1 MTPRLQCQNCK
12 VFTAL
17 LSRNF
22 QKRLEHKENQTKYRK
37 MTRKPLSHVKILLY
51 RTWAIGKSS
60 TMAILRVS
68 RHLLSYS
75 TFLQI
80 ILLHTFQY
88 GHAMGQTVLKANS
101 RVSKTKKIGQFP
113 RLLSKKGRVIYTLNE
128 SSKSLQTIPPCIFHF
143 FFLALTRI
151 QSPLFSAV
159 ALVRP
164 PFLTHFLLP
173 SYQQSSKKSAS
184 ADVDEG
190 PALLKYNGKDA
201 RFKDEK
207 DLKVG
212 LLEIP
217 PWT

>member
-1 MTPRLQCQNCK
+1 
-12 VFTAL
+12 
-17 LSRNF
+17 
-22 QKRLEHKENQTKYRK
+22 
-37 MTRKPLSHVKILLY
+37 MTREPLSHVKILLY

-60 TMAILRVS
+60 TMVILRIC
-68 RHLLSYS
+68 RHLVCYS

-80 ILLHTFQY
+80 ILRHTFQY
-88 GHAMGQTVLKANS
+88 GRAMGRTVLKANS
-101 RVSKTKKIGQFP
+101 RVSKTKKMGQFA
-113 RLLSKKGRVIYTLNE
+113 RLLSKNDKKKVRILNE
-128 SSKSLQTIPPCIFHF
+128 SSKSLQTIPPCIFYF

-164 PFLTHFLLP
+164 PFLTLFLLP
-173 SYQQSSKKSAS
+173 SYHQSSKKSAS

-212 LLEIP
+212 LLLEIP

>member
-1 MTPRLQCQNCK
+1 MLKFYYIERG
-12 VFTAL
+12 L
-17 LSRNF
+17 LGSF
-22 QKRLEHKENQTKYRK
+22 SK
-37 MTRKPLSHVKILLY
+37 
-51 RTWAIGKSS
+51 
-60 TMAILRVS
+60 MAIFRVC
-68 RHLLSYS
+68 RHLVSYS
-75 TFLQI
+75 TFSQI
-80 ILLHTFQY
+80 ILRHTFQY

-113 RLLSKKGRVIYTLNE
+113 RLLSKNDKKKGHVIYTLNE
-128 SSKSLQTIPPCIFHF
+128 SSKSLQTIPPCIFYCGTTPYDF
-143 FFLALTRI
+143 FFLALTKI
-151 QSPLFSAV
+151 QSLLFSAV
-159 ALVRP
+159 AFVRP
-164 PFLTHFLLP
+164 PILTHFLLP